1 MQNYYEKNCTLTEV
15 KVGYTSEKAKYIW
28 FFVMFALPLQT
39 NMKRIA
45 GIMLFLSVLLMLSCG
60 NKKHDA
66 AYYEQMVDS
75 IRRAEQVQEIQRKA
89 GIYENPIEAWFDTLH
104 LHTLPIQT
112 AGGNIEK
119 LGDFVSVPLSVNENF
134 GYPSD
139 AHLKAMA
146 LPSRYRSQVI
156 LLCEMQDSITPA
168 LYLYTMDKK
177 HQPVDML
184 CIYHQEKV
192 DRVTD
197 SGLTYHEY
205 FITSQYE
212 ITVMRYFKGHEAEKP
227 MLEEARSYT
236 ISKDGMFEEQPIEL

>member
-1 MQNYYEKNCTLTEV
+1 
-15 KVGYTSEKAKYIW
+15 
-28 FFVMFALPLQT
+28 
-39 NMKRIA
+39 
-45 GIMLFLSVLLMLSCG
+45 MLFLMVLLTLSCG
-60 NKKHDA
+60 NKKHDV

-75 IRRAEQVQEIQRKA
+75 IRRAEQVRDIQKKS
-89 GIYENPIEAWFDTLH
+89 GIYNNPIEAWFDTLH

-112 AGGNIEK
+112 AGGDIEK

-134 GYPSD
+134 GYPST

-146 LPSRYRSQVI
+146 LPSRYSSRVI

-177 HQPVDML
+177 HHPVDML

-192 DRVTD
+192 NRATD
-197 SGLTYHEY
+197 SGLTYQEY

-212 ITVMRYFKGHEAEKP
+212 ITIMRYFKGREALKP
-227 MLEEARSYT
+227 QLEEARCYT